1 MYVSSHAISGLIEH
15 DRTCIWEAVP
25 SRNAS
30 IGLSLLRSGVLRDL
44 ALALRRV
51 FFFLFLEH
59 HGEGVGIGKI
69 LASYESDDVA

>member
-1 MYVSSHAISGLIEH
+1 MYVSSHAISGLVEH

-25 SRNAS
+25 SRKAS

-51 FFFLFLEH
+51 FFFWNTTVK
-59 HGEGVGIGKI
+59 GVGIGKI